1 MKNIEQLNEDE
12 LRKEVYRLQ
21 KFERIVI
28 DLEHYFYLGM
38 TKSTDPIQRGALEG
52 CMEVY
57 RETVQKHL

>member
-1 MKNIEQLNEDE
+1 MKNIEQLNVDE

-28 DLEHYFYLGM
+28 DLEHYFCLGM